1 MTTQTVTQVA
11 AGADQTLAITSTNG
25 LICWGRNGRGA
36 CGDSTTFPTVTPTYL
51 TPIASTL
58 AGATMLSNGTPQACA
73 YVSGTMLTW
82 CWGANDFGALGHG
95 TPGTPSRVSVPNF
108 VRW

>member
-58 AGATMLSNGTPQACA
+58 AGATMLSNGTPPSVRLCLWHDAHL
-73 YVSGTMLTW
+73 V
-82 CWGANDFGALGHG
+82 LG
-95 TPGTPSRVSVPNF
+95 RQ
-108 VRW
+108 